1 MREKRKT
8 AAIQYDYSCA
18 QKPGS
23 DRFCS
28 WKLRFPAL
36 LIASCMLLL
45 SGCGGGTK
53 STGSANAGNFNK
65 GNSVNGV
72 LESRTAESV
81 SESESGQGGS
91 GAGKETNDGKSSGY
105 GNDPADAQN
114 TETAAFADNISTV
127 DYDLTEMGSDMV
139 YATVYQM
146 MMEPE
151 KYEGKTFRME
161 GIYYTVY
168 SEDTKQYYH
177 YCIIQDATACCA
189 QGMEFV
195 WDDGSHVYP
204 DEYPEENADVIVEGT
219 FETYTESGD
228 SNLYCRLRDASME
241 VE

>member
-1 MREKRKT
+1 MKGKRKNKM
-8 AAIQYDYSCA
+8 IQYRYSCA
-18 QKPGS
+18 RKPTS
-23 DRFCS
+23 DRSCRWNSCFS
-28 WKLRFPAL
+28 AL
-36 LIASCMLLL
+36 LIVSCVLLL
-45 SGCGGGTK
+45 SGCSGETK
-53 STGSANAGNFNK
+53 AAGSANAGNFNK
-65 GNSVNGV
+65 GNSVSGV
-72 LESRTAESV
+72 LESRTGEN
-81 SESESGQGGS
+81 ESGTDKGKGAVKDTEGGES
-91 GAGKETNDGKSSGY
+91 PEY
-105 GNDPADAQN
+105 GNDSETTQSA
-114 TETAAFADNISTV
+114 ETAVFSSNLSTV
-127 DYDLTEMGSDMV
+127 DYDLTEMSSDMV

-168 SEDTKQYYH
+168 SEQTKKYYH

-228 SNLYCRLRDASME
+228 SNLYCRLRDASLE
-241 VE
+241 AE

>member
-1 MREKRKT
+1 M
-8 AAIQYDYSCA
+8 
-18 QKPGS
+18 
-23 DRFCS
+23 
-28 WKLRFPAL
+28 
-36 LIASCMLLL
+36 
-45 SGCGGGTK
+45 
-53 STGSANAGNFNK
+53 
-65 GNSVNGV
+65 
-72 LESRTAESV
+72 ESRTGEN
-81 SESESGQGGS
+81 ESGTDKGKGAVKDTEGGES
-91 GAGKETNDGKSSGY
+91 PEY
-105 GNDPADAQN
+105 GNDSETTQSA
-114 TETAAFADNISTV
+114 ETAVFSSNLSTV
-127 DYDLTEMGSDMV
+127 DYDLTEMSSDMV

-168 SEDTKQYYH
+168 SEQTKKYYH

-228 SNLYCRLRDASME
+228 SNLYCRLRDASLE
-241 VE
+241 AE

>member
-1 MREKRKT
+1 MKGKRKNKT
-8 AAIQYDYSCA
+8 IQYRNSCG
-18 QKPGS
+18 QKSIS
-23 DRFCS
+23 DQSSRGVFLFS
-28 WKLRFPAL
+28 VL
-36 LIASCMLLL
+36 LIVSCVLLL
-45 SGCGGGTK
+45 AGCAGGAK
-53 STGSANAGNFNK
+53 STGSASAGNFNK
-65 GNSVNGV
+65 GSSVSGV
-72 LESRTAESV
+72 LESRAAESGDGTDKDNGTV
-81 SESESGQGGS
+81 KGVEGEESPASGSSSE
-91 GAGKETNDGKSSGY
+91 GAQSV
-105 GNDPADAQN
+105 
-114 TETAAFADNISTV
+114 ETAGFANNLSTV
-127 DYDLTEMGSDMV
+127 DYDLTEMSSDMV

-161 GIYYTVY
+161 GIYYMVY
-168 SEDTKQYYH
+168 SEDTKKYYH

-228 SNLYCRLRDASME
+228 SNLYCRLKNASVE